1 MLQPNVNRSKSNVFL
16 CFWTKICFLVEDT
29 PTKLHLCFTLLS
41 LQTTQNKHNAPY
53 RRVSLSNL
61 CRMMSGLRQET
72 WSGEE
77 QEENLQLMEE
87 LSSLRHIC
95 RALQSR
101 EERVRQHAHTQT
113 HAQTHTHTSILL
125 TLLISSPPQ
134 PPSFSFTFSHGG
146 LRSALNPSVLL
157 LCRTVRVAV
166 SVLVM

>member
-1 MLQPNVNRSKSNVFL
+1 MQAQLACVLLLFL
-16 CFWTKICFLVEDT
+16 TCCGLCADVDPEQRAIEEELFNSFLN
-29 PTKLHLCFTLLS
+29 S
-41 LQTTQNKHNAPY
+41 MTTQNKHNAPY

-101 EERVRQHAHTQT
+101 EERLLPDSAEYLEENSDIPLKRKSPYILKRQAVHSTK
-113 HAQTHTHTSILL
+113 SRRPYILKRN
-125 TLLISSPPQ
+125 TLY
-134 PPSFSFTFSHGG
+134 
-146 LRSALNPSVLL
+146 
-157 LCRTVRVAV
+157 
-166 SVLVM
+166 